1 MKNSTTKTI
10 LAVIFVIIC
19 TFSKVS
25 AQVLPNTPGVS
36 LFCKGSDLTLP
47 SPPSGEDWIV
57 KYSATQTTTPGTGI
71 TLVSGNKIAAADLN
85 TGYYYLSSKSTTAGA
100 CESELQEIPV
110 YVLKPLV
117 VDFTPANFCLESPL
131 AQVGSVTNPED
142 PTITTLA
149 YQWYTVDGTVET
161 AIAGATA
168 KDYTPSAPATVGT
181 KKHRLKV
188 GYVIGSKNYCA
199 QTADHDITVTAK
211 PTKPTITPGTITGT
225 ATAVTF

>member
-1 MKNSTTKTI
+1 MNNSTTKTI
-10 LAVIFVIIC
+10 FAVIFVIIC

-25 AQVLPNTPGVS
+25 AQVVPTTPGVS

-47 SPPSGEDWIV
+47 TAPVGEDWIV

-71 TLVSGNKIAAADLN
+71 TLVSGKIAAADLN

-110 YVLKPLV
+110 YVLQPLV
-117 VDFTPANFCLESPL
+117 VDFIPANFCLESPL
-131 AQVGSVTNPED
+131 AQVGTVSSPDANTQAFV
-142 PTITTLA
+142 
-149 YQWYTVDGTVET
+149 YQWYTLDGAGAET
-161 AIAGATA
+161 AIPGATA

-181 KKHRLKV
+181 KKHRLKA
-188 GYVIGSKNYCA
+188 GYLIDGKNYCP
-199 QTADHDITVTAK
+199 QTADHDITVTPK

>member
-1 MKNSTTKTI
+1 MNNSTTKTI
-10 LAVIFVIIC
+10 FAVIFVIFC
-19 TFSKVS
+19 AFSKLS
-25 AQVLPNTPGVS
+25 AQVLPTTPGVS

-47 SPPSGEDWIV
+47 AAPAGEDWIV
-57 KYSATQTTTPGTGI
+57 KYSATQTTTPGTGV
-71 TLVSGNKIAAADLN
+71 TLVSGKIAAADLN

-131 AQVGSVTNPED
+131 AQVGLVTNPED

-149 YQWYTVDGTVET
+149 YQWYTVDGANET
-161 AIAGATA
+161 AISGAIA

-188 GYVIGSKNYCA
+188 GYVIGGKNYCP

-211 PTKPTITPGTITGT
+211 PTKPTITPGTLIGT